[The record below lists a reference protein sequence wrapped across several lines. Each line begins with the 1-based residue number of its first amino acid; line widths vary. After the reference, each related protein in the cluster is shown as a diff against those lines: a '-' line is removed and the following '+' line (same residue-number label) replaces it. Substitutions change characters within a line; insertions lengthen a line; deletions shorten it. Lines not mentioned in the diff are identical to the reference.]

1 MRQTNDNKYLEIA
14 IDPSNSKLLNNIYTY
29 ITKELNLEYIK
40 DYNNT
45 TRDILNKVKYY
56 KLYLLKVAKDIEE
69 HKKNIDCYVITK
81 YSDTYNE
88 VSAGKNTGLIEN
100 SVEKRHIEYLQMV
113 EEQNKRVL
121 ERDLLLK
128 SYEDHVKEI
137 RSFINL
143 LPQEHYS
150 YILQLNILDG
160 ISLDKLSKECYI
172 TYEAVKNYKNR
183 ALKGL
188 SRILE
193 CYIKNNKERTN

>member
-1 MRQTNDNKYLEIA
+1 MRTPNEIKYIEIA
-14 IDPSNSKLLNNIYTY
+14 SDPKNSKLLNNITTY
-29 ITKELNLEYIK
+29 IQKELKIESIK

-56 KLYLLKVAKDIEE
+56 KLFLLKIAKDIEE

-81 YSDTYNE
+81 YADSYNE

-128 SYEDHVKEI
+128 SYDEHVKQI
-137 RSFINL
+137 REFINL

-150 YILQLNILDG
+150 YILQLNFLDG
-160 ISLDKLSKECYI
+160 ISLERLSKECFI

-188 SRILE
+188 SKILQYYLE
-193 CYIKNNKERTN
+193 SEKVDD